1 MNTQP
6 VSARWMR
13 RAACRGLPAI
23 LFFPPPGA
31 PTETALEVCARCP
44 VRAECARHAQVN
56 AEEYG
61 IWGGRTETER
71 ANDLPPSSDA
81 GLAIVRRRPGPPSG
95 LNDDRLVDL
104 VWSLDPDV
112 PAAAQ
117 IVERLAV
124 SVPTAYKYLSRAI
137 RLGVV
142 ERRGRHLYTNR

>member
-1 MNTQP
+1 MNTSP
-6 VSARWMR
+6 VSARWMH
-13 RAACRGLPAI
+13 RAACRGLPAS
-23 LFFPPPGA
+23 LFYPPPGA

-44 VRAECARHAQVN
+44 VCGECARHAQLN

-71 ANDLPPSSDA
+71 AHHQPPSTDDVVR
-81 GLAIVRRRPGPPSG
+81 IVRRRPGPASA
-95 LNDDRLVDL
+95 LTDDRLVDL
-104 VWSLDPDV
+104 VWSLDPDE

-124 SVPTAYKYLSRAI
+124 SVPTAYKYLGRAI

-142 ERRGRHLYTNR
+142 ERRGRHLYANR